1 MDSKETN
8 IYLDPERIEQVDAA
22 AQALKI
28 SRRTYIQRAVE
39 TKLENLDQDRVL
51 ASERDKALED
61 RDSAKGEVI
70 DAHQQRDLFKAKM
83 EEAVENL
90 AVADAKLKA
99 HEKQGWLARLMGG
112 KPKPSETGGMTLESL
127 IRFHYRLKAVGM
139 TQKQV
144 DQILHPLYQSAGTPI
159 LLDGDEVVK
168 QMGRE
173 INKNRSQGSQL
184 K

>member
-8 IYLDPERIEQVDAA
+8 KYLDPNLIEQIDAA
-22 AQALKI
+22 AQALGI
-28 SRRTYIQRAVE
+28 SRRAYIQRAVE
-39 TKLENLDQDRVL
+39 TKLENLDHDRVL
-51 ASERDKALED
+51 VSERDKALEK
-61 RDSAKGEVI
+61 RDYAKNEAKDVR
-70 DAHQQRDLFKAKM
+70 QQRDLFKAKM

-99 HEKQGWLARLMGG
+99 YGKRRWLARLIGG

-139 TQKQV
+139 TQNQI

-159 LLDGDEVVK
+159 ILDSDVVVK
-168 QMGRE
+168 QIGEE
-173 INKNRSQGSQL
+173 INKQRSQGRKL